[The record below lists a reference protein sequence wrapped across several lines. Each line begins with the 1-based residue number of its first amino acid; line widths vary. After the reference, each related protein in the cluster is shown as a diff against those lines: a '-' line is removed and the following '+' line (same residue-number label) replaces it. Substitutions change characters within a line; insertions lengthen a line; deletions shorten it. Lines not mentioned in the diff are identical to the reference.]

1 MPRLSVIIPA
11 YNAADT
17 IARSAGSV
25 LSGTWTDL
33 ELIIVDDGSTDRTA
47 DACAAIAEADSRVRV
62 IRQENAGVSQA
73 RNRGMDAARGE
84 YIAFVDADDFVECTA
99 YAELFEA
106 MDSHKCTSAACGY
119 YEEHPDGARIVKP
132 SPMPTGAY
140 DYEDVRREL
149 VLPLLCDRLQKN
161 LLLGTVWRYLFRTEV
176 IRAGNIRFTGAYLE
190 DEVFLIEYF
199 SHPGRLAVVDRPL
212 YGYLQNPMSV
222 TRRYLPGF
230 TETFMRTMEL
240 KQELIDRFE
249 IPVPESWR
257 YNSAWAGLLIAV
269 ANEYAPGNPR
279 GGAARLRELAELPLF
294 REAVENYRPTG
305 MGRNKALVAAL
316 LRRKLYGLLG
326 LLYTIKNRRRG

>member
-1 MPRLSVIIPA
+1 M
-11 YNAADT
+11 
-17 IARSAGSV
+17 
-25 LSGTWTDL
+25 
-33 ELIIVDDGSTDRTA
+33 
-47 DACAAIAEADSRVRV
+47 
-62 IRQENAGVSQA
+62 
-73 RNRGMDAARGE
+73 
-84 YIAFVDADDFVECTA
+84 
-99 YAELFEA
+99 
-106 MDSHKCTSAACGY
+106 
-119 YEEHPDGARIVKP
+119 
-132 SPMPTGAY
+132 
-140 DYEDVRREL
+140 
-149 VLPLLCDRLQKN
+149 
-161 LLLGTVWRYLFRTEV
+161 
-176 IRAGNIRFTGAYLE
+176 
-190 DEVFLIEYF
+190 
-199 SHPGRLAVVDRPL
+199 VDRPL